1 MRPTLVW
8 IVGKGGLLGSHLQ
21 RVVDDSA
28 DALSWQPV
36 IAKFSWQDPAALAE
50 QLQQAVQAFAAAVR
64 DASGWLICWT
74 AGAGVV
80 STSEQALHAESATWQ
95 VFLELL
101 ERHRIGQT
109 PGAIFLASS
118 AGGVYGDSADYPLT
132 EASACSP
139 VSPYGRNKLIQE
151 TLLRDWAAQHRH
163 IGYLIGRIANLYGLG
178 QNLSKPQGLI
188 AHMSRC
194 LIYSRPI
201 HLYVPLDTIRDYIRA
216 HECAAHIV
224 RCARRMLAAPMLG
237 TARGLVKIFASEQE
251 TSLAQIVS
259 AFTRVTHRTPHLVLA
274 ATEASRLQ
282 PRRLRFRSAVL
293 RELGAGQPVALDVG
307 IHALHEHHMAL
318 YRQGRLPPPP

>member
-8 IVGKGGLLGSHLQ
+8 IVGKGGLLGSHLH
-21 RVVDDSA
+21 RVVDDTA
-28 DALSWQPV
+28 DTRAWQTPV
-36 IAKFSWQDPAALAE
+36 AKFSWHEPAALAE
-50 QLQQAVQAFAAAVR
+50 QLRHSVQAFASAVHEAAN
-64 DASGWLICWT
+64 WLICWT

-80 STSEQALHAESATWQ
+80 STSEQALHAESSAWQ
-95 VFLELL
+95 TFLELL
-101 ERHRIGQT
+101 ERHLTGDV

-118 AGGVYGDSADYPLT
+118 AGGVYGDSPDYPLT
-132 EASACSP
+132 EASPCSP
-139 VSPYGRNKLIQE
+139 VSAYGRNKLVQE
-151 TLLRDWAAQHRH
+151 TLLRDWAARQPKVR
-163 IGYLIGRIANLYGLG
+163 YLIGRIANLYGLG
-178 QNLSKPQGLI
+178 QNLAKPQGLI

-216 HECAAHIV
+216 NECADHIA
-224 RCARRMLAAPMLG
+224 RCARRLLADPTLG

-259 AFTRVTHRTPHLVLA
+259 AFSRVTHRSPRLVLG

-293 RELGAGQPVALDVG
+293 RELGASQPVALDVG
-307 IHALHEHHMAL
+307 IHALHAHHMEL
-318 YRQGRLPPPP
+318 YRQGKLPPP